1 MKVLKFGGTSMASAS
16 SWKQILD
23 IIHASGAGTITIV
36 SATSG
41 TTNSLILAAETARNG
56 DLDDARRI
64 SEELRAKHIKLINEF
79 FEQQE
84 ADVNTEGVDSCL
96 GHINK
101 MIETLEHY
109 LLGIYTLGELSHKSM
124 DAISSI
130 GERLSSYLLTE
141 CAKAVDIPAVW
152 IDAAEIM
159 KTSPEFGGAT
169 PDMKEVASRS
179 RRIAHHSGNG
189 KFPVMGGFYGSN
201 AQGVITTLGRGGS
214 DYSASIVGLCVEA
227 EAIEIWTDVSGMYTS
242 DPRFVEHTLSIDEL
256 SFNEAAELA
265 YFGAKVLH
273 PATIQPAIE
282 KNIPV
287 YVKNTFE
294 PQHPGTRIFS
304 DVRSDTPVRAI
315 AFKKDITVITV
326 ISSRMLLAWG
336 FLAKVFAIF
345 EKHEVSVDL
354 VSTSEVSIS
363 VTVDS
368 KLSLDAIQADLED
381 VADVKIYY
389 NQALISLVGKSLM
402 QTKGVAAKAFDA
414 LADFP
419 IRMISQGS
427 SDINLSVVVEND
439 QAVQAVQSL
448 HDAFFGMN
456 TGAKTIY

>member
-1 MKVLKFGGTSMASAS
+1 MASAA

-23 IIHASGAGTITIV
+23 IIRASGGGTITIV

-41 TTNSLILAAETARNG
+41 TTNSLILAARTARNG
-56 DLDDARRI
+56 DLEAARRMG
-64 SEELRAKHIKLINEF
+64 EEVRERHITLINEF

-84 ADVNTEGVDSCL
+84 ACADTGGVDSCL
-96 GHINK
+96 AHINT
-101 MIETLEHY
+101 MSERLQHY
-109 LLGIYTLGELSHKSM
+109 LLGIYTLGELSDKSM
-124 DAISSI
+124 DVISSI
-130 GERLSSYLLTE
+130 GEQLSSFLLTE
-141 CAKAVDIPAVW
+141 CAKSLNIPAVW

-159 KTSPEFGGAT
+159 KTSAEFGGAT
-169 PDMKEVASRS
+169 PDMKEVTERS
-179 RRIAHHSGNG
+179 RRIAHYSNSGE
-189 KFPVMGGFYGSN
+189 FPVMGGFYGSN

-214 DYSASIVGLCVEA
+214 DYSASIIGLCVEA

-242 DPRFVEHTLSIDEL
+242 DPRFVQHTRSIDEL

-273 PATIQPAIE
+273 PATIQPAVE

-294 PQHPGTRIFS
+294 PHHPGTRIFS

-368 KLSLDAIQADLED
+368 KTSLDAIRADLEAIAE
-381 VADVKIYY
+381 VNIYY

-402 QTKGVAAKAFDA
+402 QSKGVAARAFDA
-414 LADFP
+414 LADYP

-427 SDINLSVVVEND
+427 SDINLSVVVENE
-439 QAVQAVQSL
+439 QAVAAVQSL
-448 HDAFFGMN
+448 HDAFFSPS
-456 TGAKTIY
+456 

>member
-1 MKVLKFGGTSMASAS
+1 MANAA

-23 IIHASGAGTITIV
+23 IIKATGPGTITVV

-56 DLDDARRI
+56 DLDAARAI
-64 SEELRAKHIKLINEF
+64 AEELKEKHISLINSF

-84 ADVNTEGVDSCL
+84 ADAHTEGVDSCL
-96 GHINK
+96 AHINR
-101 MIETLEHY
+101 MTETLQHY
-109 LLGIYTLGELSHKSM
+109 LLGIYTLGELSDKSM

-130 GERLSSYLLTE
+130 GEQLSSFLLSE
-141 CAKAVDIPAVW
+141 CAKGLDIPAVW

-159 KTSPEFGGAT
+159 KTTPDFGGAT
-169 PDMKEVASRS
+169 PEMKEVSERS
-179 RRIAHHSGNG
+179 RRIAHYSKEG
-189 KFPVMGGFYGSN
+189 KFPIMGGFYGSN

-214 DYSASIVGLCVEA
+214 DYTASIIGLCADA

-242 DPRFVEHTLSIDEL
+242 DPRFVKHVQSISEL
-256 SFNEAAELA
+256 SFDEAAELA

-273 PATIQPAIE
+273 PATIQPAVE

-304 DVRSDTPVRAI
+304 DVRSETPVRAI

-368 KLSLDAIQADLED
+368 KTSLDAIQADLEAIAK
-381 VADVKIYY
+381 VNVYY
-389 NQALISLVGKSLM
+389 NQTLISLVGKKLM
-402 QTKGVAAKAFDA
+402 QSKGVAARAFDA
-414 LADFP
+414 LADVP

-439 QAVQAVQSL
+439 AAVTAVQSL
-448 HDAFFGMN
+448 HDAFFESS
-456 TGAKTIY
+456 KQPV